1 MLSVSRILP
10 FTPCDVSLRFM
21 PFDDSPRSLGP
32 AESSIFILALET
44 ASPRCP
50 LGGPVAQRHSP
61 CFGSLHPAE
70 ETQVK
75 SPGGKKTLKGVPWPP
90 RSLQAGQECG
100 AKEAA
105 PVAREGSPLPSLW
118 VVRGERLGEPC
129 SGGPCPWP
137 PSQGCPSLVP
147 RSRPPASPSGPP
159 CCLALC
165 RQLSLG
171 GAPGSALGEEARPP
185 TGRPAESIQVCLKLP
200 GDSEM

>member
-1 MLSVSRILP
+1 MSASVLCLLMTLQGLWDQPSPPFSFLP
-10 FTPCDVSLRFM
+10 WR
-21 PFDDSPRSLGP
+21 
-32 AESSIFILALET
+32 
-44 ASPRCP
+44 P
-50 LGGPVAQRHSP
+50 LPHAVAQRHSP

-90 RSLQAGQECG
+90 RPPQAGQECG

-147 RSRPPASPSGPP
+147 RSRPTRVSIRPSLLPSTVQAALTWRGPGVSFGRRGQATHWPA
-159 CCLALC
+159 
-165 RQLSLG
+165 R
-171 GAPGSALGEEARPP
+171 
-185 TGRPAESIQVCLKLP
+185 
-200 GDSEM
+200 